1 MSQQKTKSPFE
12 IKLFD
17 YDEEVVVEQVP
28 KEKIPT
34 TAVEFYN
41 DFGPFIHSKTGL
53 AVPRPTA
60 YQIQEW
66 DDPSK
71 YKLIIKSQK
80 VGLSSWELRHDFNLA
95 LTKCKG
101 KDILIIAQ
109 TQYHANEHL
118 LTLKTDIINSAKYAK
133 YLIRDPSEFLF
144 REQKT
149 KVREIQIKNP
159 DNPLRPS
166 RIIALGASEGSVWS
180 WKNVSHI
187 HMSDIAANDLKDD
200 APLFA
205 AAFSRL
211 ANTGGSML
219 IETPPRGPRGRIFE
233 IYQQAINSSSTSQQ
247 QSTTIEGQFK
257 VFHVTAQ
264 DAVNEGLITKEFL
277 QEERYRLGALYAQYY
292 ESQFISVSGNLF
304 SQALIDKIIQPLTN
318 VRPNTE
324 KYCAVDLGYSSS
336 RFAIVLG
343 EWEPKLKKIR
353 ILLAEEIQSPQY
365 EQMIER
371 ILRYRKEYGNVQN
384 IAVDSTSRMEFAMS
398 LKTRLGED
406 NDWPRVHKQ
415 ILDYKSKSWDIAK
428 AMQVVPILFST
439 ESKSYMSSHTRRIV
453 EDPRGLIAID
463 PKFTDLIVSL
473 RSAVFDDSGRLD
485 KEMSAHDDILEA
497 FMMMCTF
504 FKFERRE
511 R

>member
-1 MSQQKTKSPFE
+1 MSNQKIKSPFE
-12 IKLFD
+12 NNLFE
-17 YDEEVVVEQVP
+17 DEEIPEEVP
-28 KEKIPT
+28 KERIPT
-34 TAVEFYN
+34 EAIAFYN

-53 AVPRPTA
+53 PVGQPTT
-60 YQIQEW
+60 YQVQEW
-66 DDPSK
+66 NDPSK

-80 VGLSSWELRHDFNLA
+80 VGLSSWELRHDFNLS

-118 LTLKTDIINSAKYAK
+118 LTLKTDIINSEKYAK

-166 RIIALGASEGSVWS
+166 RIIALGASEGAVWS
-180 WKNVSHI
+180 WKNVAHI

-200 APLFA
+200 SPLFA

-211 ANTGGSML
+211 ANTGGTML

-233 IYQQAINSSSTSQQ
+233 IYQQAISQQ
-247 QSTTIEGQFK
+247 QDTIEGRFK

-264 DAVNEGLITKEFL
+264 DAVKEGLITQEFL
-277 QEERYRLGALYAQYY
+277 DEEKVRLGALYPQYY
-292 ESQFISVSGNLF
+292 EAQFISITGNLF
-304 SQALIDKIIQPLTN
+304 AQAAIDKAIIPLTEI
-318 VRPNTE
+318 RPNTE
-324 KYCAVDLGYSSS
+324 RYIAVDLGYSSS
-336 RFAIVLG
+336 KFAILAG
-343 EWEPKLKKIR
+343 EYEPKVKKIR

-371 ILRYRKEYGNVQN
+371 ILRYMRTGNVMN
-384 IAVDSTSRMEFAMS
+384 IAIDSTSRMEFAMS

-406 NDWPRVHKQ
+406 NDWSRVHKKM
-415 ILDYKSKSWDIAK
+415 LDYKSKGWDIAK
-428 AMQVVPILFST
+428 AMKVVPILFNT
-439 ESKSYMSSHTRRIV
+439 ESKGYMSSHARRII

-463 PKFTDLIVSL
+463 PKFNDLIVGL
-473 RSAVFDDSGRLD
+473 RSAVFNDSGQLD
-485 KEMSAHDDILEA
+485 KELSAHDDLIDA
-497 FMMMCTF
+497 FMMLCTF
-504 FKFERRE
+504 FHFQEKGK
-511 R
+511 

>member
-1 MSQQKTKSPFE
+1 MSQQKQTKSPFE
-12 IKLFD
+12 NKLFE
-17 YDEEVVVEQVP
+17 YDEEAVEALP
-28 KEKIPT
+28 KENIPT
-34 TAVEFYN
+34 GAIEFYN
-41 DFGPFIHSKTGL
+41 DFGPFIHSKTGK
-53 AVPRPTA
+53 AVVQPTT

-80 VGLSSWELRHDFNLA
+80 VGLSSWELRHDFNLS
-95 LTKCKG
+95 LTACKG

-118 LTLKTDIINSAKYAK
+118 LTLKTDIINSVKYAK

-166 RIIALGASEGSVWS
+166 RIIALGASEGAVWS
-180 WKNVSHI
+180 WKNVAHI

-200 APLFA
+200 SPLFA

-233 IYQQAINSSSTSQQ
+233 IYQQALTHQEG
-247 QSTTIEGQFK
+247 IEGQFK
-257 VFHVTAQ
+257 IFHVTAQ

-277 QEERYRLGALYAQYY
+277 NEERFRLGALYPQYY
-292 ESQFISVSGNLF
+292 EAEFISVSGNLF
-304 SQALIDKIIQPLTN
+304 AQSAIDKIVQPLTDL
-318 VRPNTE
+318 RPITE
-324 KYCAVDLGYSSS
+324 KYIAVDLGYSTSK
-336 RFAIVLG
+336 FAIIVA

-365 EQMIER
+365 EQMLER
-371 ILRYRKEYGNVQN
+371 IMRYKKEYGNVQN
-384 IAVDSTSRMEFAMS
+384 IAVDATSRMEFTMS

-406 NDWPRVHKQ
+406 NNWPRIKQ
-415 ILDYKSKSWDIAK
+415 KMQEYQRLKWDLAKSMI
-428 AMQVVPILFST
+428 VVPILFTT
-439 ESKSYMSSHTRRIV
+439 ESKAYMSSHARRII
-453 EDPRGLIAID
+453 EDPRGMIAID
-463 PKFTDLIVSL
+463 PKFSDLIIGL
-473 RSAVFDDSGRLD
+473 RSAVFDDRGQLD
-485 KEMSAHDDILEA
+485 KEMTPHDDLLDA
-497 FMMMCTF
+497 FQMVMTF
-504 FKFERRE
+504 FSFKQRE
-511 R
+511 K

>member
-1 MSQQKTKSPFE
+1 MVQDKQIIAYPSIQTPS
-12 IKLFD
+12 
-17 YDEEVVVEQVP
+17 EVLQVVHED
-28 KEKIPT
+28 IPT
-34 TAVEFYN
+34 EAIAFYN

-53 AVPRPTA
+53 PVGQPTT
-60 YQIQEW
+60 YQVQEW
-66 DDPSK
+66 NDPSK

-80 VGLSSWELRHDFNLA
+80 VGLSSWELRHDFNLS

-118 LTLKTDIINSAKYAK
+118 LTLKTDIINSEKYAK

-159 DNPLRPS
+159 DNALRPS

-180 WKNVSHI
+180 WKNIAHI

-200 APLFA
+200 SPLFA

-211 ANTGGSML
+211 ANTGGTML

-233 IYQQAINSSSTSQQ
+233 IYQQAITVPQQPQQ
-247 QSTTIEGQFK
+247 QSTTIEGKFK

-264 DAVNEGLITKEFL
+264 DAVREGLITQEFL
-277 QEERYRLGALYAQYY
+277 DEERLRLGALYPQYY
-292 ESQFISVSGNLF
+292 AAEFISVSGNLF
-304 SQALIDKIIQPLTN
+304 AQSAIDKCIQPLTLADL
-318 VRPNTE
+318 RENTE
-324 KYCAVDLGYSSS
+324 KYLAVDLGYSSS
-336 RFAIVLG
+336 KFAILAG

-353 ILLAEEIQSPQY
+353 ILVASEFQSPQY

-371 ILRYRKEYGNVQN
+371 IIRHKNELGNVKN
-384 IAVDSTSRMEFAMS
+384 IMVDCTSRMEFAMS

-406 NDWPRVHKQ
+406 NDWPRVHKKM
-415 ILDYKSKSWDIAK
+415 LDYKSKGWDIAK
-428 AMQVVPILFST
+428 AMMVVPILFNT
-439 ESKSYMSSHTRRIV
+439 ESKEYMASHARQLI
-453 EDPRGLIAID
+453 EDPREFLAID
-463 PKFTDLIVSL
+463 PKFSNLIIAM
-473 RSAVFDDSGRLD
+473 RSAVFDDRGQLD
-485 KEMSAHDDILEA
+485 KE
-497 FMMMCTF
+497 
-504 FKFERRE
+504 
-511 R
+511 